1 MKGVLPALCVALALL
16 PATAQAQPP
25 LEGSTHTFVDPIF
38 VGTVFCDSYYEVLAI
53 ATADDPQA
61 VFTTFATDRNEI
73 DEPVCASIA
82 PTGRIVDVR
91 PLGIMI
97 REDARYDAWA
107 VEAQVNGMIGFALYL
122 EKRSDIL
129 V

>member
-1 MKGVLPALCVALALL
+1 MKGILPALYLTLSLL

-25 LEGSTHTFVDPIF
+25 LEGSTHTFVDPVF

-73 DEPVCASIA
+73 DEPICASIA
-82 PTGRIVDVR
+82 PTGTIVDVR
-91 PLGIMI
+91 PLGIMV
-97 REDARYDAWA
+97 RESARYDAWA
-107 VEAQVNGMIGFALYL
+107 IEAEVNGSRGFALYI
-122 EKRSDIL
+122 EKRPDIL